1 MALFQIAEPGQ
12 SAKPHEFRLAVGIDL
27 GTTHS
32 LVATIRNTFAQCI
45 PVEGS
50 DNDKNFLLPSVVYYG
65 KNNEV
70 TACRDENHQVGSCCI
85 FVLYCL
91 YFAW

>member
-45 PVEGS
+45 SVEGS
-50 DNDKNFLLPSVVYYG
+50 DNDKNFLNYKKYR
-65 KNNEV
+65 KNKN
-70 TACRDENHQVGSCCI
+70 DQKNHNQ
-85 FVLYCL
+85 
-91 YFAW
+91 

>member
-45 PVEGS
+45 SVEGS

-65 KNNEV
+65 KNNEIIEIAK
-70 TACRDENHQVGSCCI
+70 TLDKDFILDDNISK
-85 FVLYCL
+85 
-91 YFAW
+91 